1 MKFYL
6 TTIQY
11 NKEAKAENRTVPK
24 KYNSL
29 EGAEADFHEQVAKD
43 MKNATLG
50 GSLNYVTNS
59 EGGVYPNLNKKW
71 GIMDPSEEE

>member
-11 NKEAKAENRTVPK
+11 NKEAHAENRTVPRVFETLD
-24 KYNSL
+24 N
-29 EGAEADFHEQVAKD
+29 AEQAFHEQVGKD

-59 EGGVYPNLNKKW
+59 LGGVYPNLNKQW
-71 GIMDPSEEE
+71 GFMEEEVAE